1 VKRAGPLLLL
11 VAACGGGPEL
21 SKLRCRANPCQDVE
35 DPLKLLLAVDFIDD
49 SGTLDKGALDQR
61 VNGSSQR
68 TVKLA
73 GVFTA
78 QGIAPGTK
86 RGTLLIDDDI
96 ALDRITQGAQVQV
109 GMVATNGQGKDSN
122 EPTIT
127 FTLHLGGR

>member
-49 SGTLDKGALDQR
+49 SGTLDKGALD
-61 VNGSSQR
+61 
-68 TVKLA
+68 
-73 GVFTA
+73 
-78 QGIAPGTK
+78 
-86 RGTLLIDDDI
+86 
-96 ALDRITQGAQVQV
+96 RITQGAQVQV